1 MSRYVG
7 IGVTVDELREVARPL
22 LLSLHRIE
30 SRLDLVLHS
39 LQTLIRQENAMAT
52 QYMDLTDLVA
62 EVAATAT
69 VEASAVTAIEG
80 LVAKIAALPVGGDP
94 NILSAALADL
104 KASAA
109 PLAAAIA
116 AIPPDAP
123 ATPAPEAPAQ

>member
-1 MSRYVG
+1 
-7 IGVTVDELREVARPL
+7 
-22 LLSLHRIE
+22 
-30 SRLDLVLHS
+30 
-39 LQTLIRQENAMAT
+39 MAT

-62 EVAATAT
+62 QVAATTT